1 MIMKT
6 YSTHKEIPSALKK
19 VILDETGGKLKNVP
33 MAICNEIITEYHEA
47 ESPTFFEEFTVFTIE
62 AQTKDGEELSFS
74 ATSVDEADQIMDTLI
89 MDHDGDLK
97 DFVMV
102 LRQNDRLI
110 RGFVH
115 GQVVYPAH
123 QLHVESNS
131 PFKKRA

>member
-6 YSTHKEIPSALKK
+6 YETRSHIPPKFKK
-19 VILDETGGKLKNVP
+19 MILNETGGKIKDIPLS
-33 MAICNEIITEYHEA
+33 ICNEIIAEYYEQEA
-47 ESPTFFEEFTVFTIE
+47 PTYFEEFTNFTIE
-62 AQTKDGEELSFS
+62 VQKDGEELFFNV
-74 ATSVDEADQIMDTLI
+74 TSVEEADQIMDTLI
-89 MDHDGDLK
+89 MDRDGDLK